1 MSNVIQFE
9 LVSPEEKLVSESV
22 YLAEIPGDDGFFG
35 VMKGHSSL
43 LSSLKPGVVRLQ
55 REQGGDKQEIFI
67 AGGFADVN
75 AESCTVLAED
85 AIPVK
90 DLNKES
96 LEQHLTDL
104 GEDLGMAEEKLD
116 KERIKEKIAITKAKI
131 SAVVGI

>member
-55 REQGGDKQEIFI
+55 REQGADKQEIFI

>member
-9 LVSPEEKLVSESV
+9 LVSPEEKLVSEAV
-22 YLAEIPGDDGFFG
+22 YLAEMPGDEGFFG

-55 REQGGDKQEIFI
+55 REPGGDKQEIFI
-67 AGGFADVN
+67 AGGFADVT

-104 GEDLGMAEEKLD
+104 GEDLGMAEENLD

>member
-9 LVSPEEKLVSESV
+9 LVSPEEKLVSEAV
-22 YLAEIPGDDGFFG
+22 YLAEMPGDEGFFG

-55 REQGGDKQEIFI
+55 REPGGDKQEIFI
-67 AGGFADVN
+67 AGGFADVT

>member
-116 KERIKEKIAITKAKI
+116 KERIQEKIAITKAKI

>member
-96 LEQHLTDL
+96 LGQHLTDL

-116 KERIKEKIAITKAKI
+116 KERIQEKIAITKAKI